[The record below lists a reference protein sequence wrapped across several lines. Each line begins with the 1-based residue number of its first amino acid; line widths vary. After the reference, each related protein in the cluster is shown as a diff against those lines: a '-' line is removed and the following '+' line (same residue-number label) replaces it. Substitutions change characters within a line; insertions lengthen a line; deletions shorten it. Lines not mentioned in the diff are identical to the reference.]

1 MHFSLVYIE
10 KSVYWD
16 NTAGYGIYLINNSDN
31 QYEVNYVTGWY
42 YSDDEDLYKINET
55 GKILWTL
62 YPHSRI
68 LVEENDLWQLDIVW
82 YVNLKLKWDKDY
94 QISFTIWK
102 WSPDWKPTQLEW
114 FEYYGIL
121 MDFEIK

>member
-42 YSDDEDLYKINET
+42 YSDSEDLYKVDET
-55 GKILWTL
+55 EKPRWTL
-62 YPHSRI
+62 LPHSRI
-68 LVEENDLWQLDIVW
+68 LVEEGDLGQLDIVW
-82 YVNLKLKWDKDY
+82 YVNLKLKWDTDY
-94 QISFTIWK
+94 QVSFTIWK
-102 WSPDWKPTQLEW
+102 WSPDWESTRLDW
-114 FEYYGIL
+114 FQNNGIL
-121 MDFEIK
+121 MDFEMQ